1 MTYSNDELL
10 QKLDSALK
18 NVGVDT
24 LGQGILAPQKFDRFV
39 RAMQIRTKIL
49 PEARFIRMES
59 QITDIDRVGFVG
71 RVITQAVAPN
81 PPANSLSG
89 AVEDT
94 VGTETSVAPVFGTQ
108 VLRAVELRA
117 MTGISDRALRRNIER
132 GDFENTL
139 VDLFGEAAGRDF
151 EEFAILSDANNT
163 ADPLLSLMNGWA
175 TGAANRVYGVQGA
188 NQAAEFDPTDPE
200 SIFEALLDA
209 LPKQYLQ
216 NRAEWRFYV
225 PYEIENKYRD
235 VLRQRGTALGDAAQI
250 GHEGLKYKGIPI
262 VEVPM
267 LERAN
272 VVAGGADF
280 SGGVGRICMLQHP
293 DNMVWGVFHQVSIER
308 DRDIRNRRTDFV
320 LTIEADAGYENPNA
334 AAVAFLDIK
343 NQKQ

>member
-24 LGQGILAPQKFDRFV
+24 LGAGILVPEKFDRFV
-39 RAMQIRTKIL
+39 RSMQIRTKIL

-71 RVITQAVAPN
+71 RVITQAVTPN
-81 PPANSLSG
+81 PLANGLNG
-89 AVEDT
+89 AADVP
-94 VGTETSVAPVFGTQ
+94 VGQEASVAPVFGTQ

-117 MTGISDRALRRNIER
+117 LTGISDRALRRNIER

-151 EEFAILSDANNT
+151 EEFAILSDPNNV
-163 ADPLLSLMNGWA
+163 ADPLLALMNGWA
-175 TGAANRVYGVQGA
+175 TGATNRVYGVQGA
-188 NQAAEFDPTDPE
+188 NQAAEFDPDDPE
-200 SIFEALLDA
+200 AIFEALLDA

-225 PYEIENKYRD
+225 PYEVENDYRD
-235 VLRQRGTALGDAAQI
+235 VLRARGTALGDAAQI
-250 GHEGLKYKGIPI
+250 GAEGLKYKGIPI

-267 LERAN
+267 FERAT
-272 VVAGGADF
+272 VAAGGANF
-280 SGGVGRICMLQHP
+280 AGGVGRICMLQHP

-334 AAVAFLDIK
+334 AAVAFMDIA
-343 NQKQ
+343 NQKP

>member
-24 LGQGILAPQKFDRFV
+24 LGQGILVPQKFDRFV
-39 RAMQIRTKIL
+39 RSMQIRTKIL

-71 RVITQAVAPN
+71 RVITQAVTPN
-81 PPANSLSG
+81 PPANGLTG
-89 AVEDT
+89 VADVP

-117 MTGISDRALRRNIER
+117 LTGISDRALRRNIER

-175 TGAANRVYGVQGA
+175 TGAANRVYGVDGT
-188 NQAAEFDPTDPE
+188 NQDAEFDPTDPE
-200 SIFEALLDA
+200 AIFEALLDA

-235 VLRQRGTALGDAAQI
+235 VLRARGTALGDAAQI

-334 AAVAFLDIK
+334 AAVAFLDIA

>member
-24 LGQGILAPQKFDRFV
+24 LGAGILVPQKFDRFV
-39 RAMQIRTKIL
+39 RSMQIRTKIL

-71 RVITQAVAPN
+71 RVITQAVTPN
-81 PPANSLSG
+81 PLANGLNG
-89 AVEDT
+89 VADVP
-94 VGTETSVAPVFGTQ
+94 VGQEASVAPVFGTQ

-117 MTGISDRALRRNIER
+117 LTGISDRALRRNIER

-151 EEFAILSDANNT
+151 EEFAILSDPNNV
-163 ADPLLSLMNGWA
+163 ADPLLALMNGWA
-175 TGAANRVYGVQGA
+175 TGATNRVYGVVGA

-200 SIFEALLDA
+200 KIFEALLDA
-209 LPKQYLQ
+209 IPKQYLQ

-225 PYEIENKYRD
+225 PYEVENDYRD
-235 VLRQRGTALGDAAQI
+235 VLRARGTTLGDAAQI
-250 GHEGLKYKGIPI
+250 GAEGLKYKGIPI

-267 LERAN
+267 FERAT
-272 VVAGGADF
+272 VAAGGANLA
-280 SGGVGRICMLQHP
+280 GGVGRICMLQHP

-334 AAVAFLDIK
+334 AAVAFMDIA
-343 NQKQ
+343 NQKP

>member
-24 LGQGILAPQKFDRFV
+24 LGSGILVPQKFDRFV
-39 RAMQIRTKIL
+39 RAMQVRTKIL

-89 AVEDT
+89 GTDVT

-117 MTGISDRALRRNIER
+117 LTGISDRALRRNIER

-175 TGAANRVYGVQGA
+175 TGAANRVYGVDGV
-188 NQAAEFDPTDPE
+188 NQEAEFDPTDPE
-200 SIFEALLDA
+200 SIFEALLNA
-209 LPKQYLQ
+209 LPKQFLQ

-235 VLRQRGTALGDAAQI
+235 VLRKRGTALGDAAQI
-250 GHEGLKYKGIPI
+250 GAEGLKYKGIPI

-267 LERAN
+267 LERAS
-272 VVAGGADF
+272 VVPGGADF

-293 DNMVWGVFHQVSIER
+293 DNLVWGVFHQVTIER
-308 DRDIRNRRTDFV
+308 DRDIKNRRTDFV

-343 NQKQ
+343 NQKP

>member
-1 MTYSNDELL
+1 MMYSNDELL

-24 LGQGILAPQKFDRFV
+24 LGAGILAPQKFDRFV

-89 AVEDT
+89 GTDVT

-175 TGAANRVYGVQGA
+175 TGAANRVYGVDGD
-188 NQAAEFDPTDPE
+188 NQNAEFDPTDPE

-209 LPKQYLQ
+209 LPKQFLQ
-216 NRAEWRFYV
+216 NREEWRFYV

-250 GHEGLKYKGIPI
+250 GYEGLKYKGIPI

-272 VVAGGADF
+272 VVPGGADF

-293 DNMVWGVFHQVSIER
+293 DNLVWGVFHQVTIER
-308 DRDIRNRRTDFV
+308 DRDIKNRRTDFV

-343 NQKQ
+343 NQKP

>member
-1 MTYSNDELL
+1 
-10 QKLDSALK
+10 
-18 NVGVDT
+18 
-24 LGQGILAPQKFDRFV
+24 
-39 RAMQIRTKIL
+39 
-49 PEARFIRMES
+49 
-59 QITDIDRVGFVG
+59 
-71 RVITQAVAPN
+71 VISQAVAPN

-89 AVEDT
+89 AVDTT

-117 MTGISDRALRRNIER
+117 LTGISDRALRRNIER

-163 ADPLLSLMNGWA
+163 ADPLLTLMNGWA
-175 TGAANRVYGVQGA
+175 TGAANRVYGVDGD
-188 NQAAEFDPTDPE
+188 NQDAEFDPDDPE
-200 SIFEALLDA
+200 AIFEALLDA

-235 VLRQRGTALGDAAQI
+235 VLRKRGTALGDAAQI
-250 GHEGLKYKGIPI
+250 GNEGLKYKGIPI

-267 LERAN
+267 LERAT
-272 VVAGGADF
+272 VAVGGADF

-293 DNMVWGVFHQVSIER
+293 DPWTIKGKQVLIAKPEYAWETVR
-308 DRDIRNRRTDFV
+308 
-320 LTIEADAGYENPNA
+320 ENVNEGPAVIKNEGKIYVAFSA
-334 AAVAFLDIK
+334 AATDENYRIGLLTASETSDLLDPDSWEKTPYPIFSTNYETSEYGPGITFLLQ
-343 NQKQ
+343 QKME